1 MCQMIT
7 LDKEDL
13 FQTSIALQ
21 KQSKCQFEYSDL
33 LVKAFYV
40 YIIIKIPALL
50 VLPVNNRYT
59 GLVSVGITY
68 GKVMGRNIF

>member
-1 MCQMIT
+1 MCQIIRPE
-7 LDKEDL
+7 KEDL

-21 KQSKCQFEYSDL
+21 KKSKCQSEYSDL

-50 VLPVNNRYT
+50 VFQSIIDT
-59 GLVSVGITY
+59 QDH
-68 GKVMGRNIF
+68 

>member
-1 MCQMIT
+1 MCQIIR

-21 KQSKCQFEYSDL
+21 KESKFRLVYYDL

-40 YIIIKIPALL
+40 YIVIK
-50 VLPVNNRYT
+50 
-59 GLVSVGITY
+59 
-68 GKVMGRNIF
+68 